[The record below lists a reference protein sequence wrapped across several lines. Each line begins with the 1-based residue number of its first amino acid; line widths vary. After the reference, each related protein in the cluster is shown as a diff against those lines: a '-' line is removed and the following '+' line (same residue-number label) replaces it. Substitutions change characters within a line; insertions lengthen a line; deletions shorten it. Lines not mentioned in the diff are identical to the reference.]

1 MTVSSFVLS
10 YSIVPYQA
18 EYCLKDSQTSK
29 AFLLFIYKDQ
39 KISPEPFTLERDFLF
54 LEFMRDKVWKS

>member
-18 EYCLKDSQTSK
+18 KYCLKDSQTFG
-29 AFLLFIYKDQ
+29 AFLSFIYKDP
-39 KISPEPFTLERDFLF
+39 KNLSRAIHSREILF
-54 LEFMRDKVWKS
+54 LEFMRDKVWNS

>member
-18 EYCLKDSQTSK
+18 KYCLKDSQTLGDSVI
-29 AFLLFIYKDQ
+29 FIRSQ
-39 KISPEPFTLERDFLF
+39 KISPEQSHSREILF
-54 LEFMRDKVWKS
+54 LDFMRDKVWKS

>member
-18 EYCLKDSQTSK
+18 KYCLKDSQTLGDSVN
-29 AFLLFIYKDQ
+29 FIHKPKNLSEQ
-39 KISPEPFTLERDFLF
+39 FTRERFYFWNL
-54 LEFMRDKVWKS
+54 